1 VRSENPTS
9 SAGCVSTPER
19 PFQIISG
26 GQTGVDRAAL
36 DAALSIGVCC
46 GGWCPAGRRA
56 EDGVIP
62 LRYPLTELPG
72 GGYDERTHRNVEDSD
87 ATLVVTFGRASGGT
101 ARTIEFCRQLGRPH
115 LIVDAAIVPLEEA
128 VRRAVQFVTAGAQRR
143 LNVAGPRA
151 SGEPRAYAYAH
162 ALVRELCLQ
171 CAQSSTPGPS
181 GAQASSS

>member
-1 VRSENPTS
+1 M
-9 SAGCVSTPER
+9 
-19 PFQIISG
+19 QIISG

-36 DAALSIGVCC
+36 DAALSIGVPC

-62 LRYPLTELPG
+62 LRYPLTELAG
-72 GGYDERTHRNVEDSD
+72 GGYDERTHRNIEDSD

-101 ARTIEFCRQLGRPH
+101 ARTIEFCRQLARPH

-128 VRRAVQFVTAGAQRR
+128 VRRTVQFVTAGSPRR

-151 SGEPRAYAYAH
+151 SGEPRAYAYAY
-162 ALVRELCLQ
+162 ALVRDLLLQ

-181 GAQASSS
+181 AAQPSSS